1 MDMPRN
7 EFKARLADPGTRL
20 GLWVASADP
29 TVTEVCAG
37 AGFDWLLLDAE
48 HGPNDV
54 RSLLAQLR
62 AVHGHGPHPIV
73 RPPSQDPN
81 LVKQLLDIGVQT
93 LLVPMVESADQARMM
108 VRAMRYPPVGIRGVG
123 SALARASRYN
133 RVPGYLGKADAQ
145 MCLLVQ
151 VESAQAMERIDE
163 IAAVDGVDGVF
174 IGPSDLAA
182 SMGRLG
188 DAAHPQVRAEVER
201 GIARIAAAG
210 KAPGIL
216 AMDEAF
222 ARRSIELGCR
232 FVAVGTDITILARG
246 TQALVAAFRSAPT

>member
-7 EFKARLADPGTRL
+7 EFKARLTDPGHQL

-29 TVTEVCAG
+29 TVAEVCAG

-62 AVHGHGPHPIV
+62 AVHGHGPHAIV
-73 RPPSQDPN
+73 RPPSRDPD
-81 LVKQLLDIGVQT
+81 LVKQILDIGVQT
-93 LLVPMVESADQARMM
+93 LLVPMVESADQARAM
-108 VRAMRYPPVGIRGVG
+108 VRAMRYPPAGTRGVG

-133 RVPGYLGKADAQ
+133 RVSGYLAKADAQ

-151 VESAQAMERIDE
+151 VESTQAMERLDE

-188 DAAHPQVRAEVER
+188 DAAHVEVRASVER
-201 GIARIAAAG
+201 GIARIVAAG

-232 FVAVGTDITILARG
+232 FVAVGADITILARG
-246 TQALVAAFRSAPT
+246 TQALSAAFRPVPA